1 MRFISSV
8 AVVGLVAAMAFAASL
23 ALGQE
28 QLVKDGAHGKV
39 EGGVAQFAGV
49 PLPPKQATAP

>member
-23 ALGQE
+23 ALGEE
-28 QLVKDGAHGKV
+28 QPVKDGAHGKIA
-39 EGGVAQFAGV
+39 GGVARLAGARLA
-49 PLPPKQATAP
+49 PQQASAP

>member
-23 ALGQE
+23 ALGEGQP
-28 QLVKDGAHGKV
+28 VKDGAQGKI
-39 EGGVAQFAGV
+39 EGGVARLASARLAPQ
-49 PLPPKQATAP
+49 QASAR